1 MSTSGSLLR
10 ALRGLR
16 GFRAGLTAN
25 WYQPTNLPDQ
35 PTELFAHI
43 REHNLWQGVLAYQH
57 KDGSHFVGTDLR
69 RSSLVVH
76 PISAPTAPGQVA
88 GATNLSLPQPQLA
101 APS

>member
-1 MSTSGSLLR
+1 VGTFGSLLR

-69 RSSLVVH
+69 RSSFVH
-76 PISAPTAPGQVA
+76 GKEQQSNPPREEDYYISQIDKNGK
-88 GATNLSLPQPQLA
+88 
-101 APS
+101 